1 MSSLVDIEKTMKE
14 DSRRTYARCVAQNLY
29 NFMNSYS
36 SDLST
41 INPYNSS
48 NYMVVPQDFL
58 DKWFKKFEEKFRRDH
73 KFIFRTTD

>member
-1 MSSLVDIEKTMKE
+1 MVDIEKTMKE

-58 DKWFKKFEEKFRRDH
+58 DKWFKKFEEKFRRDPN
-73 KFIFRTTD
+73 FIFKTTDQ